1 MYGHRETPT
10 AGNGDYNT
18 IRVTSEGTFRYPES
32 YYQSI
37 RHTCPSESRSKTM
50 SLPVPP
56 LKTLRIASPQDV
68 LRIGEVAACSFSYSP
83 VFDWERPYHKKFP
96 EDTLLSYRNEFT
108 SFIKNPEYVV
118 LVAVDKYDPD
128 ESKKSLAIIPPNN
141 GAETPAKGDEVIVG
155 VACYKLVP
163 GSKRKGQFNN
173 ETGTI
178 YFESKFVF
186 VLTLEYRPLPSAS
199 AQF

>member
-1 MYGHRETPT
+1 
-10 AGNGDYNT
+10 
-18 IRVTSEGTFRYPES
+18 
-32 YYQSI
+32 
-37 RHTCPSESRSKTM
+37 M

-56 LKTLRIASPQDV
+56 LKTLRIASPQDI
-68 LRIGEVAACSFSYSP
+68 LRLGVVAACSYSHSP

-155 VACYKLVP
+155 AACYKLAP
-163 GSKRKGQFNN
+163 GSKRKGQFQN

-178 YFESKFVF
+178 YFRIEVCVRTNS
-186 VLTLEYRPLPSAS
+186 
-199 AQF
+199 